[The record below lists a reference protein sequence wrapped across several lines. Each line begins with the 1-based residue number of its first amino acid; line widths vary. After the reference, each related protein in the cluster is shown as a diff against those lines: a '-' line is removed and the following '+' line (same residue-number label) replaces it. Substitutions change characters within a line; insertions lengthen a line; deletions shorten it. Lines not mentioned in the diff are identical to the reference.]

1 MLESKIR
8 TQEETER
15 YMNELKDWLKQE
27 RNTPI
32 EEMTDFFSKRMDI
45 YEKVHLEHWVKEYA
59 HIADYFE
66 GEIQSLLDI
75 GCGTGLELEAIYQRF
90 PKVKVTGIDLS
101 EDMLKKLQAKY
112 KGREIELI
120 LSDYFEYPF
129 GTEQYDAALSFETL
143 HHFKFEKKQKIY
155 DKLYQAIKQDG
166 YYIECDYIAC
176 SDEEEMLCLEQY
188 EYKRRVNKI
197 PDNVFVHV
205 DIPLTLEHQIELMEN
220 AGFKNI
226 KVLYENC
233 GTMIIKAKK

>member
-32 EEMTDFFSKRMDI
+32 EEMTDFFSKRMDN

>member
-32 EEMTDFFSKRMDI
+32 EEMTDFFSKRMDN

-155 DKLYQAIKQDG
+155 DKLYQAIEQDG